1 MLSLNIFIRFCILRE
16 MNENKIDIVLPVRI
30 GDSIL
35 SLPGIICLKQL
46 DNKYK
51 NNSKIKILALP
62 FIQKLLAPLNAF
74 ECKNLDIFSKI
85 SSNLFPAQNALFI
98 EATSKNIGYKAQK
111 TYGISNPAKK
121 LQKYTYEADYL
132 NFENIKE
139 IFSDRLYSFLNEKCK
154 LSLYSMSVF
163 GFCMDLGYSEEQIIE
178 TFNFSPDNVSLENYS
193 GYKTQ
198 ELDGKYVVSCMEAG
212 YGRKGNE
219 MRYWGCEN
227 HFMLARKIYEEHNIK
242 SVFIGKTQED
252 KLPDEDFFVDL
263 RGKIDLYELACVMK
277 NSVMYVGN
285 DTGPL
290 HVANL
295 MKKKAVSLYFKENT
309 LTESSP
315 IFYDL
320 NIQVFQ
326 PGSVEEV
333 YEKVC
338 EVLNQ
343 VN

>member
-1 MLSLNIFIRFCILRE
+1 MSKNTT
-16 MNENKIDIVLPVRI
+16 DIILPVRI

-35 SLPGIICLKQL
+35 SLPAIICLKQL
-46 DNKYK
+46 NNRYK
-51 NNSKIKILALP
+51 NESKVRVFALP
-62 FIQKLLAPLNAF
+62 FIQKLLAPLSTF
-74 ECKNLDIFSKI
+74 ECRSLDIFSKI
-85 SSNLFPAQNALFI
+85 KSNIFPSENALFI
-98 EATSKNIGYKAQK
+98 ETTSKNIGYKAKK

-121 LQKYTYEADYL
+121 LQKYTCEAEYL

-139 IFSDRLYSFLNEKCK
+139 IFSDKLYSFLSEDCK

-163 GFCMDLGYSEEQIIE
+163 GFCLDLGYSEDQIID
-178 TFNFSPDNVSLENYS
+178 TFNFSPGDISLEKYS
-193 GYKTQ
+193 GYKNL
-198 ELDGKYVVSCMEAG
+198 ELHARYVVSCMEAG

-219 MRYWGCEN
+219 MRYWGAEN
-227 HFMLARKIYEEHNIK
+227 HFLLAKKLYEDYNIK
-242 SVFIGKTQED
+242 SVFIGKSQEE
-252 KLPDEDFFVDL
+252 KLPAEDYFIDL
-263 RGKIDLYELACVMK
+263 RGKIDLYELACIMK
-277 NSVMYVGN
+277 NSVVYVGN

-326 PGSVEEV
+326 PDSVKEV

-338 EVLNQ
+338 GVLSQ